1 LRSAIYGVSF
11 VVLGEEPQDET
22 LAGIPY
28 PEELL
33 CDSTILS
40 RLRIGDVA
48 KHTVFFDL
56 IFLEITETLESD

>member
-1 LRSAIYGVSF
+1 MSVFYI
-11 VVLGEEPQDET
+11 LGEEPQEET
-22 LAGIPY
+22 LEGIPR

-40 RLRIGDVA
+40 RLRIGDIA

-56 IFLEITETLESD
+56 IFFEITETLKSG